1 MPQKVPE
8 GYEEKKAK
16 KKQNKQKKQQ
26 QQQQQQQDLSSKID
40 RSIDMICEEQ
50 GVNLF

>member
-16 KKQNKQKKQQ
+16 KKQNKQKKK

-40 RSIDMICEEQ
+40 RSIDMTCEEQ